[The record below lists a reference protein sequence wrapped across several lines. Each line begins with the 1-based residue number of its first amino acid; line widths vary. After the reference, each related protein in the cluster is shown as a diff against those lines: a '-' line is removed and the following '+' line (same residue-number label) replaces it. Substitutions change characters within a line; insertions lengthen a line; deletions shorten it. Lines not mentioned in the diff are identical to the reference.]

1 MKQNIAIIIGGYSIE
16 SQISLKSGEVV
27 YENLPDDKYNS
38 YLIHIEKDE
47 WFYKAPHGEKYN
59 INLSDFSLCINDE
72 IIYFDCVFN
81 AIHGEPGEN
90 GFIQAYFNILNIPH
104 TSCDMYQAAITF
116 NKRDCLSILNS
127 YNIPM
132 AISYP
137 LSKDEEFNP
146 KEVINRVGLPC
157 FVKAN
162 KAGSSFGVS
171 KVYKLE
177 ELQKAIDNSFEF
189 DNELIIES
197 FIDGIEVSVGVL
209 NYKNNIIVLPITE
222 IVSENDFFDYDAK
235 YNGKSQEITPARIS
249 KKQEENVKNMAKKI
263 YILLGMKG
271 FSRSEFIFRGDV
283 PYFLEI
289 NTVPGLTRESILPK
303 QAEHAGISLEELFT
317 NAIEM
322 ALSKND

>member
-1 MKQNIAIIIGGYSIE
+1 MGGYSIE
-16 SQISLKSGEVV
+16 SKISLKSGQVV
-27 YENLPDDKYNS
+27 YENLPNDKYNS
-38 YLIHIEKDE
+38 YLIHIEKDG
-47 WFYKAPHGEKYN
+47 WFYKAPDREKYN
-59 INLSDFSLCINDE
+59 INLNDFSLCLNDE
-72 IIYFDCVFN
+72 IIHFDCVFN
-81 AIHGEPGEN
+81 AIHGDPGEN
-90 GFIQAYFNILNIPH
+90 GFMQAYFNILNIPH

-127 YNIPM
+127 YDIPM

-137 LSKDEEFNP
+137 LSKDAEFDPQNI
-146 KEVINRVGLPC
+146 INRVGLPC

-222 IVSENDFFDYDAK
+222 IISENDFFDFDAK

-263 YILLGMKG
+263 YTLLGIKG
-271 FSRSEFIFRGDV
+271 FCRSEFIFKGDV
-283 PYFLEI
+283 PYFLEM

-303 QAEHAGISLEELFT
+303 QAEHAGISMEELFT

>member
-16 SQISLKSGEVV
+16 SQISLKSGQVV
-27 YENLPDDKYNS
+27 YENLPNDKYNS
-38 YLIHIEKDE
+38 YLIHIEKDK
-47 WFYKAPHGEKYN
+47 WFYKATDGEKCD
-59 INLSDFSLCINDE
+59 INLSDFSLCLNDE
-72 IIYFDCVFN
+72 IIYFDCIFN

-90 GFIQAYFNILNIPH
+90 GFMQAYFDILNIPH

-116 NKRDCLSILNS
+116 NKRDCLNILNS

-146 KEVINRVGLPC
+146 KEIINRVGLPC

-189 DNELIIES
+189 DNELIVES

-249 KKQEENVKNMAKKI
+249 KKQEENVKNIAKKI
-263 YILLGMKG
+263 YNVLGMKG
-271 FSRSEFIFRGDV
+271 FSRSEFIFKGNV
-283 PYFLEI
+283 PYFLEM
-289 NTVPGLTRESILPK
+289 NTVPGLTQESILPK
-303 QAEHAGISLEELFT
+303 QAKHAGISLEELFT

-322 ALSKND
+322 GLSKND

>member
-1 MKQNIAIIIGGYSIE
+1 M
-16 SQISLKSGEVV
+16 
-27 YENLPDDKYNS
+27 
-38 YLIHIEKDE
+38 
-47 WFYKAPHGEKYN
+47 
-59 INLSDFSLCINDE
+59 
-72 IIYFDCVFN
+72 
-81 AIHGEPGEN
+81 
-90 GFIQAYFNILNIPH
+90 QAYFDILNIPH

-177 ELQKAIDNSFEF
+177 ELQKAIDNSFKF

-197 FIDGIEVSVGVL
+197 FIEGIEVSVGVL

-271 FSRSEFIFRGDV
+271 FSRSEFIFKGDV
-283 PYFLEI
+283 PYFLEM

-303 QAEHAGISLEELFT
+303 QAEHAGISLEKLFT
-317 NAIEM
+317 NAIDM
-322 ALSKND
+322 ALSKID

>member
-47 WFYKAPHGEKYN
+47 WFYKSPYGEKYN

-146 KEVINRVGLPC
+146 KEVINCVGLPC

-249 KKQEENVKNMAKKI
+249 KKQEENVKNIAKKI
-263 YILLGMKG
+263 YTLLGMKG

-289 NTVPGLTRESILPK
+289 NTVPGLKRESILPK
-303 QAEHAGISLEELFT
+303 QAEHAGISLEERFT

>member
-16 SQISLKSGEVV
+16 SQISLKSGQVV
-27 YENLPDDKYNS
+27 YENLPNDKYNS
-38 YLIHIEKDE
+38 YLVHIEKDK
-47 WFYKAPHGEKYN
+47 WFYKAVDGEKYN

-90 GFIQAYFNILNIPH
+90 GFMQAYFDILNIPH
-104 TSCDMYQAAITF
+104 TSCGMYQAAITF

-171 KVYKLE
+171 KVYKLK

-222 IVSENDFFDYDAK
+222 IISENDFFDYNAK

-249 KKQEENVKNMAKKI
+249 KKQEENVKIMAKKI

-271 FSRSEFIFRGDV
+271 FSRSEFIFKGDV
-283 PYFLEI
+283 PYFLEM

-303 QAEHAGISLEELFT
+303 QAKHAGISLEELFT

>member
-16 SQISLKSGEVV
+16 SQISLKSGQVV
-27 YENLPDDKYNS
+27 YENLPNDKYNS
-38 YLIHIEKDE
+38 YLVHIEKDK
-47 WFYKAPHGEKYN
+47 WFYKAVDGEKYN

-90 GFIQAYFNILNIPH
+90 GFMQAYFDILNIPH

-222 IVSENDFFDYDAK
+222 IISENDFFDYDAK

-249 KKQEENVKNMAKKI
+249 KKQEENVKNIAKKI
-263 YILLGMKG
+263 YTLLGIKG
-271 FSRSEFIFRGDV
+271 FSRSEFIFKGDV
-283 PYFLEI
+283 PYFLEM

-303 QAEHAGISLEELFT
+303 QAKHAGISLEELFT

>member
-16 SQISLKSGEVV
+16 SQISLKSGQVV
-27 YENLPDDKYNS
+27 YENLPNDKYNS
-38 YLIHIEKDE
+38 YLVHVEKDK
-47 WFYKAPHGEKYN
+47 WFYKAVDGEKYN

-90 GFIQAYFNILNIPH
+90 GFMQAYFDILNIPH

-222 IVSENDFFDYDAK
+222 IISENDFFDYDAK

-249 KKQEENVKNMAKKI
+249 KKQEENVKNIAKKI
-263 YILLGMKG
+263 YTLLGMKG
-271 FSRSEFIFRGDV
+271 FSRSEFIFKGDV
-283 PYFLEI
+283 PYFLEM

-303 QAEHAGISLEELFT
+303 QAKHAGISLEELFT

>member
-1 MKQNIAIIIGGYSIE
+1 MPCKRS
-16 SQISLKSGEVV
+16 SQL
-27 YENLPDDKYNS
+27 S
-38 YLIHIEKDE
+38 YTPLYFERKFTKHKNPFKIKRFIN
-47 WFYKAPHGEKYN
+47 GEKYN
-59 INLSDFSLCINDE
+59 INLCDFSLCINDE

-90 GFIQAYFNILNIPH
+90 GFMQAYFDILNIPH

-222 IVSENDFFDYDAK
+222 IISENDFFDYDAK

-249 KKQEENVKNMAKKI
+249 KKQEENVKNIAKKI
-263 YILLGMKG
+263 YTLLGMKG
-271 FSRSEFIFRGDV
+271 FSRSEFIFKGDV
-283 PYFLEI
+283 PYFLEM

-303 QAEHAGISLEELFT
+303 QAKHAGISLEELFT

>member
-16 SQISLKSGEVV
+16 SQISLKSGQVV
-27 YENLPDDKYNS
+27 YENLPNDKYNS
-38 YLIHIEKDE
+38 YLVHIEKDK
-47 WFYKAPHGEKYN
+47 WFYKAADGEKYN
-59 INLSDFSLCINDE
+59 INLSDFSLCLNDE
-72 IIYFDCVFN
+72 IIYFD
-81 AIHGEPGEN
+81 
-90 GFIQAYFNILNIPH
+90 ILNIPH

-222 IVSENDFFDYDAK
+222 IIYENDFFDYDAK

-249 KKQEENVKNMAKKI
+249 KKQKENVKNIAKKI
-263 YILLGMKG
+263 YTLLGMKG
-271 FSRSEFIFRGDV
+271 FSRSEFIFKGNV
-283 PYFLEI
+283 PYFLEM

>member
-16 SQISLKSGEVV
+16 SQISLKSGQVV
-27 YENLPDDKYNS
+27 YENLPNDKYNS
-38 YLIHIEKDE
+38 YLINIEKDE
-47 WFYKAPHGEKYN
+47 WYYKAPDGEKFN
-59 INLSDFSLCINDE
+59 INLSDFSLCLNDE
-72 IIYFDCVFN
+72 IIHFDCVFN

-90 GFIQAYFNILNIPH
+90 GFMQAYFDILNIPH

-197 FIDGIEVSVGVL
+197 FIDGVEVSVGVL

-222 IVSENDFFDYDAK
+222 IISENDFFDYDAK

-249 KKQEENVKNMAKKI
+249 KKQEENVKNIAKKI
-263 YILLGMKG
+263 YTLLGMKG
-271 FSRSEFIFRGDV
+271 FSRSEFIFKGDV
-283 PYFLEI
+283 PYFLEM

-303 QAEHAGISLEELFT
+303 QAKHAGISLEELFT

>member
-16 SQISLKSGEVV
+16 SQISLKSGQVV
-27 YENLPDDKYNS
+27 YENLPNDKYNS
-38 YLIHIEKDE
+38 YLVHIEKDK
-47 WFYKAPHGEKYN
+47 WFYKAVDGEKYN

-90 GFIQAYFNILNIPH
+90 GFMQAYFDILNIPH

-171 KVYKLE
+171 KVHKLE

-222 IVSENDFFDYDAK
+222 IISENDFFDYDAK

-249 KKQEENVKNMAKKI
+249 KKQEENVKNIAKKI
-263 YILLGMKG
+263 YTLLGMKG
-271 FSRSEFIFRGDV
+271 FSRSEFILKGDV
-283 PYFLEI
+283 PYFLEM

-303 QAEHAGISLEELFT
+303 QAKHAGISLEELFT